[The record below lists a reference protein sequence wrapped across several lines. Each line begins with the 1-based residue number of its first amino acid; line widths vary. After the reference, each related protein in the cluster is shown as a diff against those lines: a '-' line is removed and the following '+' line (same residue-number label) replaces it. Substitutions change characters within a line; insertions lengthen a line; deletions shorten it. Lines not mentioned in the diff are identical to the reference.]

1 MADLALSQRFG
12 EAEKPEPTAQE
23 QQEEIMAEIK
33 EIDRDIL
40 ALEEE
45 QKEENDPDD
54 ELYVL

>member
-1 MADLALSQRFG
+1 
-12 EAEKPEPTAQE
+12 
-23 QQEEIMAEIK
+23 MAEIK

-54 ELYVL
+54 ELYVLQEEEEKFELMQIE